1 MAGLLLAGDNR
12 LSVPPAT
19 QSRVTHR
26 RANSLLLLTSV
37 AGKRQQQ
44 ILKINTNVMEQRLEL
59 DLHMCVYQM
68 QFGACIDM
76 SSLQSPRE

>member
-1 MAGLLLAGDNR
+1 MAGSRLAGDNR

-19 QSRVTHR
+19 QRRVTRR

-44 ILKINTNVMEQRLEL
+44 ILKINTDVMEQRLEL
-59 DLHMCVYQM
+59 DLHV
-68 QFGACIDM
+68 CIPNAVWCM
-76 SSLQSPRE
+76 H